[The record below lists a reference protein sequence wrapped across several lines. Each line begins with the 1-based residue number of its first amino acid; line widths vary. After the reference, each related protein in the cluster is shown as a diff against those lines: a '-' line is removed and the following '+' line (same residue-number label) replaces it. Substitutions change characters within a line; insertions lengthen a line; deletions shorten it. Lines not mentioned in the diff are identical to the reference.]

1 MSSTTNVRFVA
12 IADRRLA
19 DRERLEHRLM
29 RLLVGFW
36 HDADLADD
44 TFVVDLTPP
53 HHRTTPRTGSI
64 ANQLNHEELAQLH
77 AMRKPVQRNQ
87 SKRDS
92 VPLGGRTV
100 IGGLQLDG
108 VI

>member
-1 MSSTTNVRFVA
+1 
-12 IADRRLA
+12 
-19 DRERLEHRLM
+19 M

-44 TFVVDLTPP
+44 TFVVDLTP

-77 AMRKPVQRNQ
+77 AMRKPVNATKA
-87 SKRDS
+87 SA
-92 VPLGGRTV
+92 TV
-100 IGGLQLDG
+100 FR
-108 VI
+108 